1 MTFGSRRE
9 TVRNLRL
16 GGRGNVILLAALLA
30 ICAVGCA
37 AKKTGDDPL
46 KYTKK
51 LVVEGHSSLYNNG
64 AFEVPNTKIKLI
76 PPAPDAFTLA
86 SELAG
91 IRGPQAFEK
100 SIKNAAE
107 SVTII
112 ADGTNKS
119 YELFKDIQGISKD
132 AADAIDHTMTEG
144 GKTLVY
150 KSSELGK
157 TIAGRSWDTSKDLIR
172 SDAGLTVVQA
182 SRTGGNK
189 IVAGAATAG

>member
-1 MTFGSRRE
+1 MFCGRSA
-9 TVRNLRL
+9 
-16 GGRGNVILLAALLA
+16 GGKAVLLAAAVALA
-30 ICAVGCA
+30 ASGCA
-37 AKKTGDDPL
+37 AKKTDDDPL

-64 AFEVPNTKIKLI
+64 AFEVPNTSIKLI

-91 IRGPQAFEK
+91 VRGPQAFEK

-119 YELFKDIQGISKD
+119 YELFKGIQGISKD
-132 AADAIDHTMTEG
+132 AADA
-144 GKTLVY
+144 
-150 KSSELGK
+150 S
-157 TIAGRSWDTSKDLIR
+157 
-172 SDAGLTVVQA
+172 
-182 SRTGGNK
+182 
-189 IVAGAATAG
+189 TAR